1 MKKIISLL
9 FVLNVFIAAGC
20 NDLNAD
26 KPYLTPERKENG
38 LILILPG
45 IEGESGFNH
54 DIMRGLERAGNYRA
68 MMIYH
73 WGRPVPLLGM
83 VLNQMDVLGN
93 RLAGKSIAEL
103 VEHYQDMYPNRPVH
117 IIGHSGG
124 GGIAV
129 FAAEELSEGRQVDGL
144 ILLSASIAEGYDL
157 TKALRKCKNGI
168 VNFYNPSDGGM
179 LGVGTTIMG
188 TVDGSRGASAG
199 LNGFK
204 RTFPK
209 LYQRRITAGMTMGG
223 GAHSAATKPYFVSTY
238 VAPWVL
244 SSFWPAGSSGSGSY
258 TTGTTG
264 NAADLGKGKVSDNAT
279 VTGEW
284 TKE

>member
-1 MKKIISLL
+1 MKKIMSFL
-9 FVLNVFIAAGC
+9 FVLNVLVATGC

-26 KPYLTPERKENG
+26 KPYLTKERKENG

-54 DIMRGLERAGNYRA
+54 DIMRGLELSGSYRA
-68 MMIYH
+68 VMIYH
-73 WGRPVPLLGM
+73 WGRPIPLLGM
-83 VLNQMDVLGN
+83 VLNQVDIIGN
-93 RLAGKSIAEL
+93 RLAGKSIAQL
-103 VEHYQDMYPNRPVH
+103 IEHYQDMYPNRPVH

-129 FAAEELSEGRQVDGL
+129 FAAEELSEGRRLDGL
-144 ILLSASIAEGYDL
+144 VLLSASIAENYDL
-157 TKALRKCKNGI
+157 TKALRHCKNGI
-168 VNFYNPSDGGM
+168 VNFYNPSDTGL

-204 RTFPK
+204 RTFGK
-209 LYQRRITAGMTMGG
+209 LYQRRISTSGG
-223 GAHSAATKPYFVSTY
+223 GGSHDAATKPQFVNRY

-244 SSFWPAGSSGSGSY
+244 SSFWPAGMSSGGSA
-258 TTGTTG
+258 TTGG
-264 NAADLGKGKVSDNAT
+264 
-279 VTGEW
+279 W
-284 TKE
+284 TYE

>member
-1 MKKIISLL
+1 MKKIISFL
-9 FVLNVFIAAGC
+9 FVFSVFVAPGC
-20 NDLNAD
+20 NDLDA
-26 KPYLTPERKENG
+26 KTEYLTPERKENG

-54 DIMRGLERAGNYRA
+54 DIMRGLELSGSYRA
-68 MMIYH
+68 VMIYH
-73 WGRPVPLLGM
+73 WGRPIPLLGM
-83 VLNQMDVLGN
+83 VLNQMDVIGN

-129 FAAEELSEGRQVDGL
+129 FAAEELSEDRQVDGL
-144 ILLSASIAEGYDL
+144 VLLSASIGDGYDL
-157 TKALRKCKNGI
+157 TKALRKCKNGV
-168 VNFYNPSDGGM
+168 VNFYNPSDAGL
-179 LGVGTTIMG
+179 LGVGTTIVG

-204 RTFPK
+204 HTFPK
-209 LYQRRITAGMTMGG
+209 LYQRRITAGMTSRSGG
-223 GAHSAATKPYFVSTY
+223 GSHDAATKPQFVNVY

-244 SSFWPAGSSGSGSY
+244 SSFWPAGA
-258 TTGTTG
+258 G
-264 NAADLGKGKVSDNAT
+264 NSLSDNNT
-279 VTGEW
+279 RGW
-284 TKE
+284 TND